1 MRWNIN
7 GIVELHFDVFDVEA
21 DSEEEAIEKFKRE
34 VSENHNLNVIGY
46 GNYQPSEVNFETVDV
61 WEDFDDE

>member
-7 GIVELHFDVFDVEA
+7 GIIELHFDVFDVEA

-34 VSENHNLNVIGY
+34 VSENHNLDRIGY
-46 GNYQPSEVNFETVDV
+46 GDYQPSEVNFDMIDV
-61 WEDFDDE
+61 WEDFDEE

>member
-7 GIVELHFDVFDVEA
+7 AIVELHFDVFDVEA

-34 VSENHNLNVIGY
+34 VSENHNLDVEGY
-46 GNYQPSEVNFETVDV
+46 GETVDV
-61 WEDFDDE
+61 WEDFDEE